1 MQKNI
6 RKKRMTHARWHQK
19 PPCDA
24 HRIAH
29 VLSVRELLSPVRTEK
44 GFVWACAFIS
54 PAYTPAGGMSGSRGN
69 FMFNHLKKEGEYE
82 RKKTQ
87 I

>member
-1 MQKNI
+1 M
-6 RKKRMTHARWHQK
+6 
-19 PPCDA
+19 
-24 HRIAH
+24 
-29 VLSVRELLSPVRTEK
+29 RTEK